1 MARPADRHAARGIEV
16 TAVRRPE
23 SVNWLKTYLYKI
35 WLYLIEYA
43 DKIPTAA
50 YLRRVC
56 TTTAAKSR
64 L

>member
-1 MARPADRHAARGIEV
+1 MARGKEV
-16 TAVRRPE
+16 TAFRRPE

-50 YLRRVC
+50 YLGPVC
-56 TTTAAKSR
+56 TSTAAKSR
-64 L
+64 PKR